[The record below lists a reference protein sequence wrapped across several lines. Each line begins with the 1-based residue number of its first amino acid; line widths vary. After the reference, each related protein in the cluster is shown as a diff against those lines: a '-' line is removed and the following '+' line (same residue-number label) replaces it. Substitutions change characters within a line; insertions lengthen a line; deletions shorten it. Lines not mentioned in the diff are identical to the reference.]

1 MIYIMMIYWQM
12 RSRTLVRQD
21 ICEVAAFGGGDADE
35 RILTALYRLSSAVCC
50 IYPSAAMIVLLK
62 TE

>member
-1 MIYIMMIYWQM
+1 M